1 MKTESGVRARSDNPR
16 SRGPAPDFRRVQLP
30 PSGKRRPR
38 PARHHQ
44 HFIDR
49 GWAAVHA
56 DFRHIARVSRRA
68 APDTRARPPLFWH
81 ALVPF
86 TFRIAVSHQ
95 TQGPSSESLPA
106 APGIQQGASR
116 RIRSTPSPSPA
127 SDRGDRR
134 SARSTGPQ
142 PRENAEQA
150 PPRVGAPQPDRF
162 ARVTRCPS
170 QPRTLPP
177 SIGGFVAP
185 TSHIGTR
192 PGSLVSA
199 RCTTPRRCARSTL
212 TDPKRVFWYGF
223 DPAASRVL

>member
-68 APDTRARPPLFWH
+68 APDTWARPPLFWH

-116 RIRSTPSPSPA
+116 RNRSTPSPSPA
-127 SDRGDRR
+127 SGRGDRR
-134 SARSTGPQ
+134 SRRSRGPQ
-142 PRENAEQA
+142 PPENAGRA
-150 PPRVGAPQPDRF
+150 PRPVGALPLDRF
-162 ARVTRCPS
+162 ARVMRSPS
-170 QPRTLPP
+170 QPPTLPP
-177 SIGGFVAP
+177 SIGVFVAP
-185 TSHIGTR
+185 TQSH
-192 PGSLVSA
+192 GSPDRVPSYPRNPRLG
-199 RCTTPRRCARSTL
+199 RRRRPRRR
-212 TDPKRVFWYGF
+212 
-223 DPAASRVL
+223 